1 MNLGHANVFIEYPT
15 VHFMAGRQQ
24 VTTQTGSERLNDR
37 PELHP
42 TPVSRHRF
50 HFLDGM
56 RGLAAILVLFWHT
69 PADLHFHAGHS
80 TYLAVDFFFCLSG
93 FVIAFSYETRL
104 RQTFGLKRFTV
115 ARLIRLYP
123 TYLLGIVL
131 GAFSRIALHDTR
143 MGAAQFLL
151 LFCIQLLIL
160 PPLRL
165 WPGSSLFPLDDPAWS
180 MFLEL
185 IANLAYGWAV
195 VKRFSTNRN
204 LATVCLFSVLVLAFW
219 LAHGGT
225 IDVGNR
231 AIWNSLLG
239 IVRVTVSFVGGV
251 LMLRLFRRR
260 AMTPWSGRRAGITG
274 AAIALI
280 TVLLL
285 LQPFKPIQSEFFSLC
300 TIAIFFPGLIYL
312 GAFCNVS
319 AGWTR
324 ICSLFG
330 DLSYPLYLLHIPLQ
344 SFVYTQTLLHAA
356 LLRPTLRVS
365 LPVGVVLIASAISY
379 IAFRYYD
386 APVRSFLTRRY
397 NAHLERSASL
407 I

>member
-1 MNLGHANVFIEYPT
+1 VN
-15 VHFMAGRQQ
+15 
-24 VTTQTGSERLNDR
+24 TQAGSERLKDST
-37 PELHP
+37 ELHP
-42 TPVSRHRF
+42 IPASRHRF

-69 PADLHFHAGHS
+69 PADLHFHGGHS

-104 RQTFGLKRFTV
+104 QQTFGLKRFAV
-115 ARLIRLYP
+115 ARVIRLYP
-123 TYLLGIVL
+123 AYLLGIVL
-131 GAFSRIALHDTR
+131 GAFSRIILHDTR

-165 WPGSSLFPLDDPAWS
+165 WPGGSLFPLDDPAWS

-185 IANLAYGWAV
+185 LANLAYAWAV
-195 VKRFSTNRN
+195 VKRLSTNRH
-204 LATVCLFSVLVLAFW
+204 LAAVYLFSVMGMAYW

-231 AIWNSLLG
+231 AVWKSLLG
-239 IVRVTVSFVGGV
+239 IVRVTISFVGGV
-251 LMLRLFRRR
+251 LMFRLFRRR
-260 AMTPWSGRRAGITG
+260 AMAPWSGYRAGITA

-300 TIAIFFPGLIYL
+300 TVAIFFPVLIYL
-312 GAFCNVS
+312 GAFCHVS
-319 AGWTR
+319 ADWTR
-324 ICSLFG
+324 ICSFLG
-330 DLSYPLYLLHIPLQ
+330 DLSYPLYLLHIPLM
-344 SFVYTQTLLHAA
+344 SFLYIQPVLHVA
-356 LLRPTLRVS
+356 LLNPPLRVS
-365 LPVGVVLIASAISY
+365 LPFCVLLIASVISY

-386 APVRSFLTRRY
+386 APVRSLLTRRY
-397 NAHLERSASL
+397 NAYLERSA
-407 I
+407 IRT